1 MVMMMTAA
9 EWWWWRGGA
18 WCWGSDRSGGEK
30 QFWTWPEN
38 SPEKFSG
45 GRRWRRRWLS
55 GGRRRW
61 ELAGKD
67 EGERGALASDSNLRS
82 CLSGR
87 GGLGGSSDTRRDS
100 RVAAFSRI
108 RVDSWNVGSLTGK
121 ILELFDALDRHK
133 VDIAYFQETKWKGGG
148 SVVPRILWRNLNGD
162 ATEAF
167 RTRVVEGVSTQVDVL
182 STSDAVSM
190 WNILASTIKDVV
202 KDPLELAIGTSKTYT
217 APQVKEKAYE
227 ELYKKLDSKEGAN
240 DISKIEKAQERRR
253 RDLGDICFIKDE
265 GGQTITD
272 EEEIKKRWGEYF
284 SSLFSAREPEGHEEV
299 VEPSIT
305 PQLNIYHSR
314 ISEAEVRTS
323 L

>member
-1 MVMMMTAA
+1 
-9 EWWWWRGGA
+9 
-18 WCWGSDRSGGEK
+18 
-30 QFWTWPEN
+30 
-38 SPEKFSG
+38 
-45 GRRWRRRWLS
+45 
-55 GGRRRW
+55 
-61 ELAGKD
+61 
-67 EGERGALASDSNLRS
+67 
-82 CLSGR
+82 
-87 GGLGGSSDTRRDS
+87 
-100 RVAAFSRI
+100 
-108 RVDSWNVGSLTGK
+108 
-121 ILELFDALDRHK
+121 
-133 VDIAYFQETKWKGGG
+133 GG

-190 WNILASTIKDVV
+190 WNILTSTIKDVA

-227 ELYKKLDSKEGAN
+227 ELYKKMDSKEGAN
-240 DISKIEKAQERRR
+240 NIFKIEKAQERRR

-284 SSLFSAREPEGHEEV
+284 SSLFSAREPEGHKEV
-299 VEPSIT
+299 VEPSIM

-314 ISEAEVRTS
+314 ISEAEIFTGTKMPEEWRLSDERVIERRLRRETTVSEKKFGFIPGRSSVETIHLIRS
-323 L
+323 LMEKYRERQRNLHMAFLDLEKVYDSVP